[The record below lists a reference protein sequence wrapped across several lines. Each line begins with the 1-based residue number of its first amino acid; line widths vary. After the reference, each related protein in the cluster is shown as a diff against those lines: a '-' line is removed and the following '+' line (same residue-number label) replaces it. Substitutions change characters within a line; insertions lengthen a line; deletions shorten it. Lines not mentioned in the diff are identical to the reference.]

1 MIRLTCEAEP
11 NNLPPPGKCEARR
24 RGRSAMHRTDQGAR
38 AGCLEGFIPQ
48 KQSTAAVRMQ
58 RNGGVRSAPAKRN
71 SRSSTHIKNIKLTK
85 KFTKGK
91 GMAKRTTTLRCHPEC
106 SEGSAFSCT
115 DPCTSSR
122 SLIAFGMTSGFFSTH
137 RMDGHECESR
147 SIRRHGNK
155 AAIKRNVPTVT
166 VLLFALMIAASSDQA
181 KTHKRLR

>member
-48 KQSTAAVRMQ
+48 KQSTAAGRMQ
-58 RNGGVRSAPAKRN
+58 RNAGVRSAPAQRK

-91 GMAKRTTTLRCHPEC
+91 AWRSAQQLSVVIPNAVRGLLFPAQILALAADPSLRSGWHPDFSVLIEWTDTNV
-106 SEGSAFSCT
+106 SRGSIGCT
-115 DPCTSSR
+115 
-122 SLIAFGMTSGFFSTH
+122 
-137 RMDGHECESR
+137 
-147 SIRRHGNK
+147 GNK

-166 VLLFALMIAASSDQA
+166 VLLFALMIVASSDQT